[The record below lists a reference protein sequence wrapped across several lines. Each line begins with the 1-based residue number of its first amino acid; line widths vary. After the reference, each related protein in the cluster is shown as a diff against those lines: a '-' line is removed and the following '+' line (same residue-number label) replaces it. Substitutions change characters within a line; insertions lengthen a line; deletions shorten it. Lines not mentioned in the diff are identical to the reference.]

1 MPNDK
6 KKMQKPAP
14 KKPSSKLL
22 GSGTAKQA
30 ADALTER
37 EKKLRRMM
45 KELDM

>member
-1 MPNDK
+1 MAGNK
-6 KKMQKPAP
+6 KKMQKP

-22 GSGTAKQA
+22 GSGMARQA